1 MIKIKA
7 TREFS
12 GTSFGNAKVGDI
24 LVLTPSQAR
33 HVISL
38 GFAEFAE
45 DLTKKPLLDKEL
57 IPLSQVGQA
66 LPLSS
71 AITQQ
76 SEAQPSA
83 PTQVLSD
90 SQSVPTLSTVAIKT
104 GGDDTTEKQKKR
116 ARNSGRKTKEQLQN

>member
-45 DLTKKPLLDKEL
+45 DLTKKPLLDTAL

-66 LPLSS
+66 SPLSI

-76 SEAQPSA
+76 AEAQPSA
-83 PTQVLSD
+83 QTQLSSD
-90 SQSVPTLSTVAIKT
+90 LQSAPTLSTAAIKT
-104 GGDDTTEKQKKR
+104 GGEDTTERQKKR
-116 ARNSGRKTKEQLQN
+116 ARNSGRKTKEQLQS

>member
-24 LVLTPSQAR
+24 LVLTPSQAK

-38 GFAEFAE
+38 GFGEFAE
-45 DLTKKPLLDKEL
+45 DLTKKPLLETAL

-71 AITQQ
+71 ATTQQ
-76 SEAQPSA
+76 AEVQQSAQTRLS
-83 PTQVLSD
+83 SD
-90 SQSVPTLSTVAIKT
+90 SQNAPTLSTAAIKT
-104 GGDDTTEKQKKR
+104 GGDDTTKRQKKR
-116 ARNSGRKTKEQLQN
+116 ARNSGRKTKEQLPS